1 MKTKKVYPYLME
13 SSRMQGYYEMLLD
26 YGYKVKLFD
35 KKKQKVI
42 YDILLPEIRNYMFW
56 TFNLVKRDD
65 FLLMTNDLKAGVCTA
80 YQCNIFEKDKTIV
93 VCFYTGICFAYSDD
107 EEEVKSLKEYSERRE
122 MQVINLRDDKAYE
135 IPEILKTED
144 YKEVNPYIYILE
156 LYIQIYLEKLSKAIQ
171 VPQKFDAVRNAFVEF
186 TQSVFNVQITDD
198 LKLKKIIEDL
208 QEYLDINKKFI
219 QLENEFDLL
228 YKNNQMNDKR
238 DTQRIFII
246 FFIIFIIIGMFNLWN
261 QILY

>member
-144 YKEVNPYIYILE
+144 YKEVNSYIYILE
-156 LYIQIYLEKLSKAIQ
+156 LYKQIYLEKLSKAIQ

>member
-26 YGYKVKLFD
+26 YGYKVKMFD
-35 KKKQKVI
+35 KKKQKMI
-42 YDILLPEIRNYMFW
+42 YDTLLPEIRNYMFW

-135 IPEILKTED
+135 IPEILKTEE
-144 YKEVNPYIYILE
+144 YKELSPYIYILE
-156 LYIQIYLEKLSKAIQ
+156 LYKQIYLEKLSKAIQ

-208 QEYLDINKKFI
+208 QDYLDINKKFI

-238 DTQRIFII
+238 DTQRIFIV

>member
-1 MKTKKVYPYLME
+1 M
-13 SSRMQGYYEMLLD
+13 
-26 YGYKVKLFD
+26 
-35 KKKQKVI
+35 
-42 YDILLPEIRNYMFW
+42 
-56 TFNLVKRDD
+56 
-65 FLLMTNDLKAGVCTA
+65 
-80 YQCNIFEKDKTIV
+80 
-93 VCFYTGICFAYSDD
+93 
-107 EEEVKSLKEYSERRE
+107 
-122 MQVINLRDDKAYE
+122 
-135 IPEILKTED
+135 
-144 YKEVNPYIYILE
+144 
-156 LYIQIYLEKLSKAIQ
+156 
-171 VPQKFDAVRNAFVEF
+171 VEF